1 MIPISRGE
9 RERCSARTHA
19 TVRGHVGDLIAISF
33 GLRSVLTL
41 CSSCKLF
48 VESIDLTSKVTAAA
62 DLVQLRKLYY
72 CTKEVIRKF
81 MRQTQ
86 YSIIHAPT

>member
-1 MIPISRGE
+1 MLQLGWRGWNDTDKSRGAGD
-9 RERCSARTHA
+9 ERCSARTHA

-48 VESIDLTSKVTAAA
+48 VEPIDLTSKVTAAA
-62 DLVQLRKLYY
+62 DLVQLRKL
-72 CTKEVIRKF
+72 
-81 MRQTQ
+81 
-86 YSIIHAPT
+86 